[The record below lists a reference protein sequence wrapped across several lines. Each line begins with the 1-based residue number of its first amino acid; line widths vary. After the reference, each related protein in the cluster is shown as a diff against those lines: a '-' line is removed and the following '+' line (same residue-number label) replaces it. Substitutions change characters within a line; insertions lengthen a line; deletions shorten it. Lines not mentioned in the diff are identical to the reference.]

1 MAIVIF
7 EGSLS
12 SKRFD
17 DHGNCFFTLEIKDSY
32 YIPHI
37 HSIERAKSHT
47 PRTNEFCIVNSR
59 PLSCIN
65 NIDIITYAPIGAQI
79 EIKACELF
87 DMAGKPVNKYSV
99 LDINSYPANFWED

>member
-7 EGSLS
+7 EGILS

-17 DHGNCFFTLEIKDSY
+17 DFGNCFLSLDIKDSY

-37 HSIERAKSHT
+37 HSIERANSHT
-47 PRTNEFCIVNSR
+47 PRTCEFGITNSR

-65 NIDIITYAPIGAQI
+65 DIDIARCVQTGDSIT
-79 EIKACELF
+79 IKAYELF
-87 DMAGKPVNKYSV
+87 NMAGIPVNRYSV
-99 LDINSYPANFWED
+99 IDLHSNPMNRY